1 MNADT
6 RGHRNSDGSMIDW
19 TREASFNF
27 DSEVDALETL
37 AELGDE
43 LRSAR
48 EQVREVTRYLQAAVI
63 AAREQADTS
72 PTAIINHAGLA
83 RQTVYTMLGQ
93 S

>member
-1 MNADT
+1 MSDS
-6 RGHRNSDGSMIDW
+6 REHRNSDGSMIDW
-19 TREASFNF
+19 TREASFDF

-63 AAREQADTS
+63 AARGQVDAS